1 MIQTLASKKSASFPL
16 MPSQTHQ
23 RLKPLG
29 FSWQSG
35 LVLLYKKYFIAGVE
49 IERFWLL
56 CQKMALQ
63 VIQPGKLGQSALV
76 YLLSSIS
83 KQKICFP
90 HFPTPRL
97 TFCDPSHPQSVGILV
112 SECTRTP
119 VLPTSLCTAKQHEN
133 IANC

>member
-23 RLKPLG
+23 YLKPL
-29 FSWQSG
+29 W
-35 LVLLYKKYFIAGVE
+35 VLLPVWFSPAYKKYFIASVE

-63 VIQPGKLGQSALV
+63 VIQPGKLGPSALV
-76 YLLSSIS
+76 YLLSSIY
-83 KQKICFP
+83 KQKTCFP

-97 TFCDPSHPQSVGILV
+97 TSCDPSHPQSVGILV
-112 SECTRTP
+112 SECTITP